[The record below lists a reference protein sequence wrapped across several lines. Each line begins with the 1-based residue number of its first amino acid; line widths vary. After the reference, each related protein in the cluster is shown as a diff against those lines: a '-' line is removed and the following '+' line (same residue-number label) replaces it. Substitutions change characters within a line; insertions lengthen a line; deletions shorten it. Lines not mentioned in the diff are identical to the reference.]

1 MRMCIYV
8 YTCVCIYIYIYLY
21 MLYSYYSLVMSTD
34 RTDSR
39 LRRPPPR
46 PAASGAGP
54 DIDK

>member
-1 MRMCIYV
+1 
-8 YTCVCIYIYIYLY
+8 